1 MEPRLW
7 YIRNADMFSWLREDE
22 QMALAQRSEMVSCKR
37 NSRFFFAEETSDN
50 IFLVK
55 QSQ

>member
-1 MEPRLW
+1 
-7 YIRNADMFSWLREDE
+7 MFSWLREDE